1 LPSTW
6 LPLSPPDSLLKA
18 AAGLD
23 EPSHPNRAG
32 TMITN
37 EQLRKAFLSPQMKFY
52 FGRKLPGLSSD
63 EVDARIEEL
72 LKYLNMAIHEAGDIP
87 FTEEIDEV
95 WHYWILETKEYAALC
110 AKLHGGQFLHHSSN
124 DYLQYGKDETQ
135 VPEYDV
141 QRGLGILSSYVLNYG
156 PIQPDRV
163 RYWPL
168 IEALMAQLEWD
179 LDTLNRWLASVHA
192 LDHPPLAEEVAA

>member
-1 LPSTW
+1 
-6 LPLSPPDSLLKA
+6 
-18 AAGLD
+18 
-23 EPSHPNRAG
+23 
-32 TMITN
+32 MITN
-37 EQLRKAFLSPQMKFY
+37 EQLRRAFLSPQMKFY
-52 FGRKLPGLSSD
+52 FGRKLPDLGSD
-63 EVDARIEEL
+63 DVDARIEEL

-87 FTEEIDEV
+87 FTAEIDEV

-124 DYLQYGKDETQ
+124 DYLQYGQDDTKA
-135 VPEYDV
+135 PEYDV

-168 IEALMAQLEWD
+168 VDALMAHLQCD
-179 LDTLNRWLASVHA
+179 LGGLNQWLASVHA
-192 LDHPPLAEEVAA
+192 PAPAPLVEEAIAA